1 MLKILTKNIS
11 FFLLINITMNVLHTV
26 ESYSQQDL
34 YNQDILTLQKE
45 VNNYKKNGY
54 LYNNNNDI
62 FSDLNELSL
71 NIQIFIEHKNF
82 FDNIP
87 NNKSQALFKLIE
99 KLQKIHHQYQEI
111 VSKINEIQTIKINNN
126 MMIQNSENY
135 IFIKNQLDSIISN
148 IHDYKNNSN
157 YNENMVF
164 INSLNNLE
172 QEINTF
178 IQDRLMNVIEHNEP
192 MFRILEEVNIYKND
206 LDNLIRRFNI

>member
-82 FDNIP
+82 FYNIP

-99 KLQKIHHQYQEI
+99 KLQKIHHQYQ
-111 VSKINEIQTIKINNN
+111 
-126 MMIQNSENY
+126 
-135 IFIKNQLDSIISN
+135 
-148 IHDYKNNSN
+148 
-157 YNENMVF
+157 
-164 INSLNNLE
+164 
-172 QEINTF
+172 
-178 IQDRLMNVIEHNEP
+178 
-192 MFRILEEVNIYKND
+192 
-206 LDNLIRRFNI
+206 

>member
-126 MMIQNSENY
+126 MIIQNSENY